1 MKNIAQKI
9 GVGAASFLM
18 PAMALAAT
26 YQVNSVNDVFSTI
39 KNLLNG
45 VIPVIIALTVVY
57 ILWGVF
63 QSFVQG
69 SEEERKAGHFK
80 ILYGII
86 ALFVMISIWG
96 LVNILVGTVGLNGSA
111 PTQGNGQGQIPT
123 VNNIGQ

>member
-18 PAMALAAT
+18 PAIALAAT
-26 YQVNSVNDVFSTI
+26 YQINSVNDVFSTI
-39 KNLLNG
+39 KNLLNSA
-45 VIPVIIALTVVY
+45 IPVIIALTVVY

-63 QSFVQG
+63 QSFVKG
-69 SEEERKAGHFK
+69 SEEERSAGHMK

-111 PTQGNGQGQIPT
+111 PSQGSGYGQIPT